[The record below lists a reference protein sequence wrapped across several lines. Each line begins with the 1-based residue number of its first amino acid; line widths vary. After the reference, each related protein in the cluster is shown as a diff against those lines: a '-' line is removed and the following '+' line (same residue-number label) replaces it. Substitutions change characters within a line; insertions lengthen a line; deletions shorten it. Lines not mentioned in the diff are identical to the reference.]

1 MVHRPAETQLNFH
14 TETIAVRNAEGF
26 GLLESS
32 GDDCIGAVTL
42 SVDNFLVLANASS
55 SSVTTLVV
63 TELAVFASN
72 ANLQV

>member
-14 TETIAVRNAEGF
+14 TETIAVRNAKGF

-42 SVDNFLVLANASS
+42 SVDN
-55 SSVTTLVV
+55 TTTTSFHSLGRSG
-63 TELAVFASN
+63 LIPLIFDA
-72 ANLQV
+72 